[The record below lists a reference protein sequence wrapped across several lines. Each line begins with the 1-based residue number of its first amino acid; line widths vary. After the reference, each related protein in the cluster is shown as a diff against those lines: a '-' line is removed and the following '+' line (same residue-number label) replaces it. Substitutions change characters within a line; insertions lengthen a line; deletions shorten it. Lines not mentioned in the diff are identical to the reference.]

1 MLPVLILKVTHM
13 SDVFDEQAPQTLR
26 HIRLDTLVRLRW
38 LAVLGQTAAVLV
50 VYDGF
55 DFDVPFW
62 ACLAVIAI
70 YAAVNVALRI
80 RFRWNQRLE
89 PHQAAWL
96 LALDIIELAVLLYL
110 TGGLENP
117 FSFLLAGPV
126 LISAAAL
133 PKQMTL
139 ILGGLVFICATIL
152 VLSHYPLPWPEE
164 EEHLDIPRLYMI
176 GVWISLMLAIGYI
189 SIYAWQITEES
200 RQLSDALAATELVL
214 AREHYLTQLDG
225 LAAAAAH
232 ELGTPLSTILVVARE
247 LERQIEERQIEPD
260 SRFADDIRLL
270 REQAQRCRVILGKL
284 TELPAPGEP
293 FERMKLSALIEEVV
307 APNRGDGV
315 AIDVEMARDD
325 PREPVGA
332 RNPAVLYGLG
342 NILENAVDFARE
354 RVEVTA
360 TWMDE
365 NVVVEVSDDGS
376 GFPPE
381 IIDRMGEPYVTSER
395 GRRMRG
401 REMPGLGLGFFIAK
415 TLLARSGAKIS
426 LKNKQFPQRGAIV
439 RVRWKRDDFE
449 RPLISHPPEDTTS
462 GIEAG
467 GRNGDLSETSQAGA
481 GAHLEASSQL
491 LAGSGSPGSGSSGS
505 DKSETPPLAE
515 IH

>member
-1 MLPVLILKVTHM
+1 M
-13 SDVFDEQAPQTLR
+13 SEVFDEQTPQTLR
-26 HIRLDTLVRLRW
+26 HLLRLDTLVRLRW

-55 DFDVPFW
+55 DFEVPFW
-62 ACLAVIAI
+62 ACLAVIAA
-70 YAAVNVALRI
+70 YAAVNVALRL
-80 RFRWNQRLE
+80 RFRGNQRLE
-89 PHQAAWL
+89 PHQAARL
-96 LALDIIELAVLLYL
+96 LALDIIELAVLLFL
-110 TGGLENP
+110 TGGLKNP
-117 FSFLLAGPV
+117 FAFLLAGPV
-126 LISAAAL
+126 LVSAAAL
-133 PKQMTL
+133 PKRMTL
-139 ILGGLVFICATIL
+139 ILGGLVFVCATVL
-152 VLSHYPLPWPEE
+152 VLVHYPLPWPEE
-164 EEHLDIPRLYMI
+164 EPIDIPQLYMI
-176 GVWISLMLAIGYI
+176 GVWLSLMLAIGYI
-189 SIYAWQITEES
+189 SIYAAQITEES
-200 RQLSDALAATELVL
+200 RQLSEGLAATELVL

-247 LERQIEERQIEPD
+247 LERDTEPE
-260 SRFADDIRLL
+260 SRFAEDIRLL

-307 APNRGDGV
+307 APHRGAGV
-315 AIDVEMARDD
+315 AIDVAIARDD
-325 PREPVGA
+325 PNEPVGA

-342 NILENAVDFARE
+342 NILENAVDFARD
-354 RVEVTA
+354 RVEVKAGWT
-360 TWMDE
+360 DE
-365 NVVVEVSDDGS
+365 NVEVEVSDDGS

-439 RVRWKRDDFE
+439 RVRWNRDDFE
-449 RPLISHPPEDTTS
+449 RPLISPPPDDALLAE
-462 GIEAG
+462 G
-467 GRNGDLSETSQAGA
+467 GEQV
-481 GAHLEASSQL
+481 ASSQPSV
-491 LAGSGSPGSGSSGS
+491 APTEGA